1 MAEIKTIIFDLGGVL
16 IDWNPHYVFTEN
28 YFDSIEKRDYF
39 FSNICTSDWNEE
51 QDAGRSIVEATQE
64 LVVQFPDWEKPIRDY
79 YGRWTEML
87 KGPIY
92 DTVEIFRSL
101 KNSCRYNLYALTN
114 WQANL
119 FDIALVRYDFLH
131 WFDGRVV
138 SGEEKTRKP
147 FPEFYQRLLDRYN
160 VDPADALFID
170 DNLRNVKAA
179 EGMGMESI
187 HFKNPGQLKDDLIR
201 KNIF

>member
-1 MAEIKTIIFDLGGVL
+1 MTDVNTIIWDLGGVL
-16 IDWNPHYVFTEN
+16 IDWNPRYVFHET
-28 YFDSIEKRDYF
+28 YFESEDKREYF
-39 FSNICTSDWNEE
+39 FTHICTNDWNEE

-64 LVVQFPDWEKPIRDY
+64 LVKQFPEWETAIRDY

-87 KGPIY
+87 KGPIVE
-92 DTVEIFRSL
+92 TVDIFRRLRESGNY
-101 KNSCRYNLYALTN
+101 KMYALTN

-147 FPEFYQRLLDRYN
+147 FPDFYQRLLDRYR
-160 VDPADALFID
+160 VDPSKALFID

-179 EGMGMESI
+179 VELGISSI
-187 HFKNPGQLKDDLIR
+187 HFKNSVLLKQDLSAR
-201 KNIF
+201 NLL

>member
-1 MAEIKTIIFDLGGVL
+1 MAVNTIIWDLGGVL
-16 IDWNPHYVFTEN
+16 IDWNPRYLFNESYFETE
-28 YFDSIEKRDYF
+28 EKREYF
-39 FSNICTSDWNEE
+39 FKHICSNDWNEE

-64 LVVQFPDWEKPIRDY
+64 LVKKFPEWEKAIRDY

-87 KGPIY
+87 KGPITESV
-92 DTVEIFRSL
+92 DIFRRL
-101 KNSCRYNLYALTN
+101 KELGNYKMYALTN

-147 FPEFYQRLLDRYN
+147 FPEFYQRLLDRYQ
-160 VDPADALFID
+160 VDPAKALFID
-170 DNLRNVKAA
+170 DNLRNVIAA
-179 EGMGMESI
+179 EELGISSI
-187 HFKNPGQLKDDLIR
+187 HFKNSVLLKQDLSAM
-201 KNIF
+201 NLL